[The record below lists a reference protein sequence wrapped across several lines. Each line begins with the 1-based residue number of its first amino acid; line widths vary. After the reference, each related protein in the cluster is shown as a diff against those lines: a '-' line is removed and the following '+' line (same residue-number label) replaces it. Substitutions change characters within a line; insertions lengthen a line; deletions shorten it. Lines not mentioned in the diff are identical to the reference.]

1 VPLAA
6 LIFDFDGLILDTETA
21 EVEAWRPEFEAHG
34 TPFPEEYF
42 LWAVGRGAE
51 QITKRTI
58 DLLQEAVPELS
69 NLAEIERRANRRRI
83 DIIDSRSARPGIVEL
98 IAEAHGVVPLAV
110 ASSSRH
116 GWVDTHLGRLGLWNY
131 FETIVCADDVA
142 RAKPFPDLYLEA
154 ISRLGVPA
162 SASFALEDSANG
174 ITAAIDAGLNVI
186 AFPNDLTKHL
196 DLSHA
201 THEWAG
207 DRAPSLAEIQ
217 ALLESAGQ

>member
-1 VPLAA
+1 MPLAA

-34 TPFPEEYF
+34 APFPEEYF

-69 NLAEIERRANRRRI
+69 SIAEIERRANRRRLH
-83 DIIDSRSARPGIVEL
+83 IIDERIARPGIVEL
-98 IAEAHGVVPLAV
+98 ITEAHGVVPLAV
-110 ASSSRH
+110 ASSSKH

-131 FETIVCADDVA
+131 FETVVCADDVP

-154 ISRLGVPA
+154 IRRLGI
-162 SASFALEDSANG
+162 SAQDTFALEDSANG
-174 ITAAIDAGLNVI
+174 ITAARDAGLKVI

-201 THEWAG
+201 TKEWKS
-207 DRAPSLAEIQ
+207 DRAPSLADIQ
-217 ALLESAGQ
+217 TLLESIR